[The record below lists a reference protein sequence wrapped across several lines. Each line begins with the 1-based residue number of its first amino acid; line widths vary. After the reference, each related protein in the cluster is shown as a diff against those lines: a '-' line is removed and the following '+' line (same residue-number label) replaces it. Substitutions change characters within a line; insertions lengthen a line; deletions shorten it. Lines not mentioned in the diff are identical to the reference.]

1 MKKLKSIKSLQKKAE
16 ALWKEYCYLRDGRQ
30 CMVKKYFGGS
40 SHNDVFQVDH
50 CFSRANKNLF
60 LDTRNGTVV
69 CSTCNASK
77 NWDKKSVGRLIDDIV
92 KMREG
97 EEAFT
102 EMKEIDM
109 RGSPNL
115 NWHSRAWLEDM
126 VIQLTLKCSEL
137 MEGKSL

>member
-1 MKKLKSIKSLQKKAE
+1 MKASRRKPKHYGKNTVILETADSVWLKNTLA
-16 ALWKEYCYLRDGRQ
+16 
-30 CMVKKYFGGS
+30 GS
-40 SHNDVFQVDH
+40 SHNDIFQVDH

-102 EMKEIDM
+102 EMKAIDM